1 MNQKSIQ
8 YQGGILA
15 IIAFVTS
22 AALVVANHFT
32 YDAIEQSRLEDL
44 KAFLTQVVPK
54 DYYDNDLVKDT
65 VSLKLQGTTETTV
78 YKGRLQNK
86 VNAVAFQ
93 WSASGGYA
101 GAIKLIIGIDREG
114 KVLGVR
120 VLAHNET
127 PGLGDKIEVKRSDW
141 ITKFNELSLGNPPV
155 DKWGVKK
162 DGGIFDQFT
171 GATITPRAVV
181 RGIKEALQI
190 FQLHRET
197 LLGEKS

>member
-1 MNQKSIQ
+1 MNQQSIH

-15 IIAFVTS
+15 MIAFVTS

-44 KAFLTQVVPK
+44 KAFLTQVIPK
-54 DYYDNDLVKDT
+54 DYYDNELVKDT
-65 VSLKLQGTTETTV
+65 VSLKLQGEAETII

-86 VNAVAFQ
+86 VNAIAFQ
-93 WSASGGYA
+93 WTASGGYA

-114 KVLGVR
+114 KVLGAR
-120 VLAHNET
+120 VLSHNET
-127 PGLGDKIEVKRSDW
+127 PGLGDKIEVKRADW
-141 ITKFNELSLGNPPV
+141 ITKFNGLSLGNPPV

-162 DGGIFDQFT
+162 DGGLFDQFT

-181 RGIKEALQI
+181 KGIKEALQV

-197 LLGEKS
+197 ILGEKL

>member
-15 IIAFVTS
+15 IIAFITS
-22 AALVVANHFT
+22 AALVIANNLTH
-32 YDAIEQSRLEDL
+32 DAIEQSRLEDL

-65 VSLKLQGTTETTV
+65 VSLKLQGEAETTI

-86 VNAVAFQ
+86 VNAVAFE
-93 WSASGGYA
+93 WTAKGGYA
-101 GAIKLIIGIDREG
+101 GSIKVILGIDRDG
-114 KVLGVR
+114 KVLGAR

-141 ITKFNELSLGNPPV
+141 ITKFNGLSLENPPV

-181 RGIKEALQI
+181 KGIKEALQV
-190 FQLHRET
+190 FQAHRAT
-197 LLGEKS
+197 ILGES

>member
-1 MNQKSIQ
+1 MNQQSIQ

-65 VSLKLQGTTETTV
+65 VSLKLQGEVETII

-86 VNAVAFQ
+86 VNAIAFQ
-93 WSASGGYA
+93 WTASGGYA

-114 KVLGVR
+114 KVLGAR
-120 VLAHNET
+120 VLSHNET
-127 PGLGDKIEVKRSDW
+127 PGLGDKIEVKRADW
-141 ITKFNELSLGNPPV
+141 ITKFNGLSLGNPPV

-181 RGIKEALQI
+181 KGIKEALQV
-190 FQLHRET
+190 FQIHRET
-197 LLGEKS
+197 ILGEKS

>member
-1 MNQKSIQ
+1 MNQQSIQ

-65 VSLKLQGTTETTV
+65 VSLKLQGTAETTV

-93 WSASGGYA
+93 WTASGGYA
-101 GAIKLIIGIDREG
+101 GAIKLIVGIDREG

-127 PGLGDKIEVKRSDW
+127 PGLGDKIEVKRADW
-141 ITKFNELSLGNPPV
+141 ITKFNGLSLGNPSV

-181 RGIKEALQI
+181 RGIKESLQI
-190 FQLHRET
+190 FQLHREAI
-197 LLGEKS
+197 LGEKL

>member
-1 MNQKSIQ
+1 MNQQSIQ

-65 VSLKLQGTTETTV
+65 VSLKLQGEAETII

-86 VNAVAFQ
+86 VNAIAFQ
-93 WSASGGYA
+93 WTASGGYA

-114 KVLGVR
+114 KVLGAR
-120 VLAHNET
+120 VLSHNET
-127 PGLGDKIEVKRSDW
+127 PGLGDKIEVKRADW
-141 ITKFNELSLGNPPV
+141 ITKFNGLSLGNPPV

-181 RGIKEALQI
+181 KGIKEALQV
-190 FQLHRET
+190 FQIHRET
-197 LLGEKS
+197 ILGEKS